1 MSLQPVSALVAA
13 IVSFAIGGSVLLREP
28 RRRAHVLFAT
38 LSFNIAAFCL
48 ISFFAK
54 RFDSPLFGWLSL
66 VVAVSLPATAQRFFQ
81 AFLGDEAGP
90 PPLSRST
97 VVGAGLLYTALFF
110 SRFIEPLHTTT
121 WFGVAFIAYVFAGLY
136 LSVFYLYKR
145 YRATPSRVEKTRL
158 LYLLVGGFV
167 TVTSMLLEVV
177 PSAPSLGSAF
187 IIVYLYFLSQNLVRY
202 RLLDLNELLGRMVV
216 LGTLVFIL
224 SLIYGLLAEKPPLK
238 GAETKSAPYGAKPD
252 EAKKELAS
260 ILEEQLG
267 PHAEIVDWVHKD
279 DVQRE
284 MRRLIKRQ
292 LTAAGYTKEKG
303 EAMAKS
309 LVDLLKSRRGR

>member
-54 RFDSPLFGWLSL
+54 RFESPLLGWLAL
-66 VVAVSLPATAQRFFQ
+66 LVAVSLPATAQRFFQ

-97 VVGAGLLYTALFF
+97 VVGAVVLYTALFF

-121 WFGVAFIAYVFAGLY
+121 WFGVAFLTYVFAGLY

-158 LYLLVGGFV
+158 LYLLVGGFA
-167 TVTSMLLEVV
+167 TVTSVLLESV
-177 PSAPSLGSAF
+177 PRGPSFGSAF

-224 SLIYGLLAEKPPLK
+224 SLIYGLLVSWVGSEEHGLFFFN
-238 GAETKSAPYGAKPD
+238 SL
-252 EAKKELAS
+252 LAS
-260 ILEEQLG
+260 ATIVILIEPLRGRVEGAINRWMFQ
-267 PHAEIVDWVHKD
+267 
-279 DVQRE
+279 
-284 MRRLIKRQ
+284 
-292 LTAAGYTKEKG
+292 EKY
-303 EAMAKS
+303 E
-309 LVDLLKSRRGR
+309 LSRRIETLRADLANVIDMRVLVPRVLSALEDSR